1 MLRASRLSQQHA
13 DRSLPCGAG
22 DSYTRGMKTA
32 VSVPDHVFAEA
43 ERLAK
48 RLKKSRSQVYAE
60 ALAEYVARHDEDQ
73 VTERVNVALDAIG
86 EPHQDPALAE
96 AVYRVLRDVEW

>member
-1 MLRASRLSQQHA
+1 
-13 DRSLPCGAG
+13 
-22 DSYTRGMKTA
+22 MKTA
-32 VSVPDHVFAEA
+32 VSVPDRVFAEA

-73 VTERVNVALDAIG
+73 VTERVNAALEAVG
-86 EPHQDPALAE
+86 EAHRDPAMAE

>member
-1 MLRASRLSQQHA
+1 
-13 DRSLPCGAG
+13 
-22 DSYTRGMKTA
+22 MKTA
-32 VSVPDHVFAEA
+32 VSVPDRVFAEA

-73 VTERVNVALDAIG
+73 VTELVNAALEVVG
-86 EPHQDPALAE
+86 EPHQDPAMAE
-96 AVYRVLRDVEW
+96 AVHRVLREVEW

>member
-1 MLRASRLSQQHA
+1 
-13 DRSLPCGAG
+13 
-22 DSYTRGMKTA
+22 MKTA
-32 VSVPDHVFAEA
+32 VSVPDRIFADA
-43 ERLAK
+43 DRLAK

-73 VTERVNVALDAIG
+73 VTERVNEALAAVG
-86 EPHQDPALAE
+86 EPHRDPAMAE

>member
-1 MLRASRLSQQHA
+1 
-13 DRSLPCGAG
+13 
-22 DSYTRGMKTA
+22 MKTA
-32 VSVPDHVFAEA
+32 VSVPDRVFAEA

-73 VTERVNVALDAIG
+73 VTERVNAALDAIG
-86 EPHQDPALAE
+86 EPHQDPPLAE

>member
-1 MLRASRLSQQHA
+1 
-13 DRSLPCGAG
+13 
-22 DSYTRGMKTA
+22 MKTA
-32 VSVPDHVFAEA
+32 VSVPDRVFAEA

-73 VTERVNVALDAIG
+73 VTERVNAALAKVALVAAIDRSLLQKRVG
-86 EPHQDPALAE
+86 HLGRSLLERVFSGLDLALG
-96 AVYRVLRDVEW
+96 R

>member
-1 MLRASRLSQQHA
+1 
-13 DRSLPCGAG
+13 
-22 DSYTRGMKTA
+22 MKTA
-32 VSVPDHVFAEA
+32 ISVPDRVFADA

-48 RLKKSRSQVYAE
+48 RLKKSRSRVYAE

-73 VTERVNVALDAIG
+73 VTERVNAALEAIG